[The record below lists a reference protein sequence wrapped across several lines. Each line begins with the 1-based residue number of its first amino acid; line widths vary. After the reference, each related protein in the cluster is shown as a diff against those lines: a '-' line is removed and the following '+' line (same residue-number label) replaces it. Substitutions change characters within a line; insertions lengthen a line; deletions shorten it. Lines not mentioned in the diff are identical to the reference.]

1 MLDSLHVES
10 AHMNESQNSQPVVVT
25 DRLTKHFKSVR
36 ALTDFSCE
44 VLQGEVVGL
53 LGPNGSGKSTLVR
66 LLMGFMTPTSG
77 SATILGLDS
86 QNDRV
91 DVHEKIAY
99 LPGDARLFRTMRGTD
114 ALKFFA
120 SIRHSADVDRATEI
134 ADRLELDLNRW
145 IAFMSTGMRQKLAL
159 AAVMSLDTPLLILD
173 EPTANLDPTVRNE
186 VLQLV
191 KSSSQAGRTVLFS
204 SHVLSEIEEICDRVI
219 MLRQGELVHAQSVG
233 VAGQQHQIRATLK
246 NASEEQLTEIRQR
259 DAVELNDF
267 SGDWQLSCCCSS
279 SESLAQNLN
288 WLSTLPVADLRIQ
301 PDDLKSVYERF
312 HQARS

>member
-1 MLDSLHVES
+1 MTDQSTDSRPAIS
-10 AHMNESQNSQPVVVT
+10 TN
-25 DRLTKHFKSVR
+25 RLTKHFPGVR
-36 ALTDFSCE
+36 ALTDFSFD
-44 VLQGEVVGL
+44 VNAGEVVGL

-86 QNDRV
+86 QQDRV

-120 SIRHSADVDRATEI
+120 SIRKSASVERAKEI
-134 ADRLELDLNRW
+134 ADLLELDLGRW

-159 AAVMSLDTPLLILD
+159 AVVLSLETPILILD
-173 EPTANLDPTVRNE
+173 EPTANLDPTVRFE

-191 KSSSQAGRTVLFS
+191 KKSRSAGRTVLFS
-204 SHVLSEIEEICDRVI
+204 SHVLSEIEEVCDRVLI
-219 MLRQGELVHAQSVG
+219 LKQGELVHSQAVG
-233 VAGQQHQIRATLK
+233 SAGGQHQVRAILESSGGETMNLIGQQK
-246 NASEEQLTEIRQR
+246 NMETAEMDGNVLVSFSCGSASELKDR
-259 DAVELNDF
+259 L
-267 SGDWQLSCCCSS
+267 G
-279 SESLAQNLN
+279 
-288 WLSTLPVADLRIQ
+288 WLSKLPLQDLKIQ

-312 HQARS
+312 HRGSESS